1 MLAGVDVFAGFVD
14 FEDFEDFG
22 LSFGFGF
29 GLGFDEGGGF
39 AGFGGGS
46 VFFLS
51 FLASFSGF
59 SAIFLQKKNKIVV
72 SKHMM

>member
-1 MLAGVDVFAGFVD
+1 MDAFAGFEDFGD

-29 GLGFDEGGGF
+29 DVGFDEGGGF
-39 AGFGGGS
+39 AGFGAGS
-46 VFFLS
+46 VFLLF

-59 SAIFLQKKNKIVV
+59 SAIFLQKKSKIVV